1 MDIGKD
7 VLKNYVPAVV
17 YTLYDGYYIYSPYTN
32 ILDNTN
38 KNEIIINPATGE
50 NDFKSDAEILNS
62 DNNNATYKQGDEIS
76 GLKPYIYYS
85 CRYKKENSDFI
96 ITYSLD
102 SYITI
107 QGVLNGEPV
116 NKSGY
121 LLTGVGYDE
130 NEGVYTYRG
139 IKILQEDS
147 LLQNVYEENSN
158 SVNGTDVIIKDEAGN
173 EHHTG
178 KIVSYPCRKING
190 VKYYYNESK
199 DEVFSII
206 NDVKYNQSSIPGNV
220 IKYDQNAVNYYKN
233 AYELKKYIENND
245 VLRNLNISDS
255 IDSQGNYYTN
265 SSIYTENPFFQ
276 YGKLF
281 AELFNTSGTY
291 IEDSNS
297 KFNSHRLEVIK
308 NSIESNLMVA
318 IANYNKISTSEVNFQ
333 MPKLQDYEW
342 EQITDNISMITF
354 LQGFNIGGK
363 IYNGHSIISNNIN
376 EEYVS
381 EDSIYFS
388 NGIEYKKAT
397 DSTLL
402 QNNIENIFGVFNV
415 DFERKTGQVFY
426 KKNIVDETG
435 NVIGNPKIDK
445 TIYYYPRNELG
456 SYNSIVD
463 SNSSLVTNNI
473 NEYMKNLTNDNPVSQ
488 EYKLAQKY
496 YTALGRER
504 EGIYRGANILEDI
517 QEGLRIQSL
526 GGKFENDYGKV
537 YDYFPPGYKL
547 DNTKTVNGNNHIV
560 KI

>member
-435 NVIGNPKIDK
+435 NVIGNQKIDK